1 MRRGIAVFLVV
12 LLSGCAAQRA
22 EYFAQRD
29 APDLNFK
36 GPIRPVSLSSA
47 QIKQVERGVASLQNK
62 GAKSF
67 GKTYRAGVNADGQI
81 VVCGYLDG
89 KKFAGMFAKP
99 QGGETEFLPIGISV
113 DEQAEETVRQYC
125 RDDGIYLP
133 Q

>member
-1 MRRGIAVFLVV
+1 MRRGIAVVLV
-12 LLSGCAAQRA
+12 LLLSSCAAQRA

-99 QGGETEFLPIGISV
+99 QGGKTEFLPIGISV

>member
-1 MRRGIAVFLVV
+1 MRPGIAVVLVL

-62 GAKSF
+62 GAQSF
-67 GKTYRAGVNADGQI
+67 GKSYRAGVNANGQI

-99 QGGETEFLPIGISV
+99 QGGKTEFLPIGISV